1 MYRIIDCI
9 AQQHDYWLLAVATLV
24 CIAGSLL
31 TVLTLRRAIT
41 ATGARKRAQLMLSSL
56 VTGAT
61 IWTTHF
67 ISMLAY
73 DPGVDHGY
81 EPYLTAM
88 SLGIAVVG
96 ALAANLIF
104 AYGAHRNRHVGA
116 GACFGLSVSIM
127 HYIGMSAYQ
136 LPGDIIWRPGAV
148 MTSLLL
154 CVAIGIAAYHRMLHP
169 VTRYCWLGGATLMV
183 LAICAMHFT
192 GMSAFEI
199 HLDSRVIVPPQV
211 FSDAV
216 LGIFIFSV
224 VMLILFIGFSA
235 ISIETNLERE
245 AVDRLKYTVTHDH
258 LTGLPN
264 RLDLKQ
270 RVDDLSIALDHD
282 PTKNVAVVSVDLDL
296 FKEINDIHGHEVGDM
311 VLMAVASRLRNVIG
325 ANEFISR
332 VGGDEFI
339 ALKTDLSD
347 AGDAMT
353 FATAIRDC
361 ILPPI
366 RIDTCTV
373 VISVSL
379 GIATSDN
386 DGLDMDGLLRK
397 SELAMFRAKE
407 DPDINIC
414 QYDAEMDQKVR
425 EKMRMINDLRLALDG
440 DQFQIVYQLQNETG
454 TREPIGCEALLR
466 WHHPDHGIISPAV
479 FIPLAEETGLINDIG
494 RWVLRTAC
502 IEAASWAK
510 PWSVAVNVAPQQI
523 AQPTFI
529 DDLNAALRDSK
540 LPPQRLELEV
550 TEASVIND
558 QAYALKVLKEVK
570 KIGVRIAMDDF
581 GTGYSSLATLQ
592 TFPFDKIKIDRSF
605 VTDLHKNHQRAAIVR
620 STLSLGEALDIPVL
634 AEGVETEDE
643 LTYLA
648 EQGCR
653 FVQGFYFGKPLHVD
667 VIRRLT
673 AVQIDTIAS

>member
-9 AQQHDYWLLAVATLV
+9 AQQHDYWFLAVATLV
-24 CIAGSLL
+24 CVAGSLL
-31 TVLTLRRAIT
+31 SVLMLRRVIT
-41 ATGARKRAQLMLSSL
+41 ATGVRKRAQLMLSSL

-67 ISMLAY
+67 IAMLAY

-81 EPYLTAM
+81 EPYLTAL
-88 SLGIAVVG
+88 SLGIAVIG
-96 ALAANLIF
+96 ALGANIIF
-104 AYGAHRNRHVGA
+104 AYGTHHKRYIGA
-116 GACFGLSVSIM
+116 GACFGLCVSIM
-127 HYIGMSAYQ
+127 HYTGMNAYQ
-136 LPGDIIWRPGAV
+136 LPGDIVWRPDAIA
-148 MTSLLL
+148 MSLLL
-154 CVAIGIAAYHRMLHP
+154 GVVLGIAAYHRMLHP
-169 VTRYCWLGGATLMV
+169 VTRYCWLGGASLMV

-199 HLDSRVIVPPQV
+199 QLDSSVIVPPQV
-211 FSDAV
+211 LSDAV
-216 LGIFIFSV
+216 LGILIFSV
-224 VMLILFIGFSA
+224 VTLILFIGFSA

-245 AVDRLKYTVTHDH
+245 AVDRLKYTVSHDH

-264 RLDLKQ
+264 RLHLKQ
-270 RVDDLSIALDHD
+270 RLDDLSVALDHD
-282 PTKNVAVVSVDLDL
+282 PTKNVAVVSIDLDL

-339 ALKTDLSD
+339 ALKTDLTD
-347 AGDAMT
+347 ASEAMA
-353 FATAIRDC
+353 FATAIRDS

-373 VISVSL
+373 VTGVSL

-386 DGLDMDGLLRK
+386 DGLDMDSLLRK
-397 SELAMFRAKE
+397 SDLAMFRAKE

-414 QYDAEMDQKVR
+414 QYDAEMDQKIR

-440 DQFQIVYQLQNETG
+440 EQFQIVYQLQNETG
-454 TREPIGCEALLR
+454 TREPVGCEALLR
-466 WHHPDHGIISPAV
+466 WHHPDHGVISPAV

-502 IEAASWAK
+502 IEAASWGK

-523 AQPTFI
+523 AQPTFV
-529 DDLNAALRDSK
+529 DDLKTVLHDSK
-540 LPPQRLELEV
+540 LVPQRLELEV

-570 KIGVRIAMDDF
+570 ELGVRIAMDDF

-592 TFPFDKIKIDRSF
+592 TFPFDKIKIDRAF

-643 LTYLA
+643 LAYLA
-648 EQGCR
+648 EQGCH

-667 VIRRLT
+667 AIRRLT
-673 AVQIDTIAS
+673 TAQIDTIAS